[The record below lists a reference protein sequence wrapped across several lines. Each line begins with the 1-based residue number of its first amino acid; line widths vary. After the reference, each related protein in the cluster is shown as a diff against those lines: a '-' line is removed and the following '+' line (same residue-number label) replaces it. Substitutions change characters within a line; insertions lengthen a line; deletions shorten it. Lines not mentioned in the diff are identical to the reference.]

1 MNDIP
6 ETPETVELNPWWG
19 IWVQPRQTLRTILA
33 TNPKMDF
40 WVLVAFYGLVRAVS
54 WGVQVGLGD
63 YFSPSGVA
71 GFILIIGPIAGVI
84 GVYLT
89 GALLG
94 LVGRSMGG
102 KAEPAHIR
110 AVLAWAALPMSV
122 LTLLAL
128 LPYMLMLG
136 PLIFSAADPL
146 VRQILLGQGL
156 SSGFAGDGLSV
167 WRTIFELTGTIYYS
181 IIVVVGYSEAQ
192 KFPVVKSIGIFF
204 IVLGGL
210 LLMGLC
216 FALIG
221 AL

>member
-1 MNDIP
+1 M
-6 ETPETVELNPWWG
+6 
-19 IWVQPRQTLRTILA
+19 QPRQTLRAILE
-33 TNPKMDF
+33 TDPKMDF
-40 WVLVAFYGLVRAVS
+40 WVLVAFYGLIRAVS

-63 YFSPSGVA
+63 YFSPAGVA

-94 LVGRSMGG
+94 LVGRIMGG
-102 KAEPAHIR
+102 KAEPQHIR

-122 LTLLAL
+122 LALLAL

-146 VRQILLGQGL
+146 VTQIL
-156 SSGFAGDGLSV
+156 SGGAPSPGVAGDGLSF
-167 WRTIFELTGTIYYS
+167 WRTILELTGSIYYS
-181 IIVVVGYSEAQ
+181 IIVVIGYSEAQ
-192 KFPVVKSIGIFF
+192 KFPVIKSIGIFF

-210 LLMGLC
+210 ILMGLC
-216 FALIG
+216 FALVG